1 MSREDYQQKLADE
14 ARVQP
19 QTHKKMYKSK
29 KRWVIAGMTALAV
42 GGATAMAP
50 EDVTTLMSEVYQ
62 TAGEAIGGG
71 VAYAASAATAAVN
84 TTTAVTVTNSGV
96 ASVAS
101 TANQTGTLTTA
112 QANASMRA
120 IGGNAAASGTS
131 WTVLNGTQNG
141 FGNVQYKE
149 AIDTGAG
156 FTISGGFTTN
166 RYQAGNYIGL
176 AFAPDFAEGGKYTN
190 NGNGNLFTNPMV
202 NTTFAGVDLYYNGAE
217 DAQTAFD
224 QTGNTY
230 GQTTALG
237 IRQTNASGSLIADT
251 NSANFAQVISSI
263 AYGSQSDDASWS
275 YSVTWAPTSVTATSA
290 TGTMTIT
297 ALGSNAKTT
306 NTQKTVSKTV
316 TLPKNVVMQ
325 MVGNNGGATSPAT
338 ATGSIASIQRTVAT
352 TPVNVTYVDGFGS
365 ALISATSFTAQN
377 WTAVGITCTPTPIAT
392 NATASF
398 AAPSI
403 SGYSAVAVSYA
414 ANTNTSALVT
424 STTNLLV
431 TSDTSNNNIQI
442 QYKDIEAPKMS
453 LTNTVT
459 YQQNETINSSDM
471 VNRLVTS
478 LGDNSPKAVTT
489 SLTSGSINTA
499 SAGTYQVQITATDAA
514 GNATSSMA
522 TVTVLPKSVSA
533 ASSVASSASSDASSA
548 SSMISSATSAA
559 KSSSASVEASSASQT
574 ASSASSLASK
584 YSSNS
589 SVASVASSIGSI
601 AAIASSANV
610 VASTNTAIAKSAAS
624 AASNMYTQTSSVES
638 AAAITSASAS
648 SYLATASSMAAAG
661 QVSSAADAI
670 ASFSLASASYSQQV
684 SYAQSY
690 ASAAKSL
697 MVVTS
702 SAIAAVSAAQLQ
714 TLSAQSATTSLY
726 NTIAERS
733 VTIQLLYTDSQGIT
747 KSSSA
752 VTLTG
757 VNGTSYS
764 YSVASVS
771 GYIVDR
777 TAVNGTF
784 QSQNFAPNVVYSP
797 ALSVADPGTSLATAL
812 SSIAQLQSSLSAAVS
827 YAKSG
832 ESVVAS
838 YSKVVSSLATQ
849 SAYSS
854 DQSMIRQ
861 VQTPRMQVFG
871 LLGQLRD
878 L

>member
-62 TAGEAIGGG
+62 TAEEVVGGG

-84 TTTAVTVTNSGV
+84 TTTAVTVTDSGV
-96 ASVAS
+96 ASVTSAA
-101 TANQTGTLTTA
+101 TYGTLTGA
-112 QANASMRA
+112 SANANMRVV
-120 IGGNAAASGTS
+120 GGTAAASGSGYRIMNGSSGAVQYNTTIAATS
-131 WTVLNGTQNG
+131 AFAMSGAFSTTNYAAGNFIGLMFAPTYAAGNSYGANG
-141 FGNVQYKE
+141 GNVGINGI
-149 AIDTGAG
+149 ANA
-156 FTISGGFTTN
+156 TT
-166 RYQAGNYIGL
+166 
-176 AFAPDFAEGGKYTN
+176 
-190 NGNGNLFTNPMV
+190 V
-202 NTTFAGVDLYYNGAE
+202 GVDLWYDSGV
-217 DAQTAFD
+217 DPSTAFVIANNG
-224 QTGNTY
+224 TGQIN
-230 GQTTALG
+230 QVG
-237 IRQTNASGSLIADT
+237 IRQTNSAGSFIANTNASSVQSLFSGMT
-251 NSANFAQVISSI
+251 NFNSAT
-263 AYGSQSDDASWS
+263 S
-275 YSVTWAPTSVTATSA
+275 YSATISYAVSWTPVSVSGAFVTGS
-290 TGTMTIT
+290 MTIT
-297 ALGSNAKTT
+297 MNGGQGA
-306 NTQKTVSKTV
+306 KTV
-316 TLPKNVVMQ
+316 TQTIALPSNVVMEL
-325 MVGNNGGATSPAT
+325 VGNNGGTSTPETVTGSLAGVSAT
-338 ATGSIASIQRTVAT
+338 AAR
-352 TPVNVTYVDGFGS
+352 TPVNVTYVDGAGS
-365 ALISATSFTAQN
+365 ALLSATSFTADN
-377 WTAVGITCTPTPIAT
+377 WTAVGITGAT
-392 NATASF
+392 TAVASNAKNTF

-414 ANTNTSALVT
+414 ANTNTGGPVA

-431 TSDTSNNNIQI
+431 TSVAASNNIQI

-459 YQQNETINSSDM
+459 YQQNDTINSSDM

-514 GNATSSMA
+514 GNTTSSMT

-533 ASSVASSASSDASSA
+533 ASSVASSASADASSA

-559 KSSSASVEASSASQT
+559 KSSSASVEASSAIQT

-610 VASTNTAIAKSAAS
+610 VASTNTSIAKSAAS
-624 AASNMYTQTSSVES
+624 TASNMYTQTSSVES

-648 SYLATASSMAAAG
+648 SYLAAASSMAAAG

-670 ASFSLASASYSQQV
+670 ASFSMASASYSQQV
-684 SYAQSY
+684 SFAQSY

-726 NTIAERS
+726 STIAERS
-733 VTIQLLYTDSQGIT
+733 LIVQLLFENNSGTATSQ
-747 KSSSA
+747 SSA
-752 VTLTG
+752 VVYG
-757 VNGTSYS
+757 VAGSAYS
-764 YSVASVS
+764 YAVPSVS
-771 GYIVDR
+771 GYNANYTVIK
-777 TAVNGTF
+777 GTF
-784 QSQNFAPNVVYSP
+784 GATDSASNVDYTP
-797 ALSVADPGTSLATAL
+797 ALSASG
-812 SSIAQLQSSLSAAVS
+812 IA
-827 YAKSG
+827 
-832 ESVVAS
+832 
-838 YSKVVSSLATQ
+838 SSLAGDMSSTATVLSSLALATSYEQ
-849 SAYSS
+849 AGASAA
-854 DQSMIRQ
+854 
-861 VQTPRMQVFG
+861 
-871 LLGQLRD
+871 
-878 L
+878 